1 MRQIFLTNEH
11 DIIVDCQGRFTVE
24 SRKGDIIPR
33 KMVNIFKRQ
42 TDLLLTLKKRQTEK
56 KKHVN
61 RRSRRHNT
69 AIYNTL
75 LSSLFTFVNGNA
87 KEKKME
93 IEIKDKTKTKRGN
106 PNKKEQP
113 NITGIN

>member
-1 MRQIFLTNEH
+1 M
-11 DIIVDCQGRFTVE
+11 
-24 SRKGDIIPR
+24 
-33 KMVNIFKRQ
+33 
-42 TDLLLTLKKRQTEK
+42 
-56 KKHVN
+56 
-61 RRSRRHNT
+61 
-69 AIYNTL
+69 

-113 NITGIN
+113 NITGINWPINPQYSPYEYIRLWVMENLKYFCMRASRKPFRLEDLYFQKSQCNFLELYNYKGHKKW